1 MSLTAVILWNT
12 KEKILICDF
21 QDSFFKTKLFGVGW
35 GGGVGSEF
43 IWRKKNFHGKFLE
56 GVWANMLGIQ
66 VLKTLEKNLHENELN
81 FSLFWP

>member
-1 MSLTAVILWNT
+1 M
-12 KEKILICDF
+12 
-21 QDSFFKTKLFGVGW
+21 
-35 GGGVGSEF
+35 GSEF

-56 GVWANMLGIQ
+56 GFWANMLGIQ